1 MLIYVTYKA
10 NNLTS
15 FKMVKVELNN
25 SNENPFY
32 GMRSCLTLM
41 QGVGG
46 TITPA
51 MLDNAYRECKTKEQK
66 QMFYALIFSI
76 GDITARQHNIF
87 KGKKKDSGGNAN
99 REGFAVVLDWMWKN
113 HKDQFLKFLN
123 AGLFEEYTCFD
134 HLLKN
139 RVQTK
144 GKRVLRVHNTLAVA
158 EYRTA
163 IAEHLYAVIKGTNPF
178 NKMLVAKFLT
188 LPRLS
193 KRSGHKKMLPETK
206 KVMEDKVKLLIE
218 LSKMMGWD
226 YDVTPSTANFK
237 GYRAWR
243 KEYNGNL
250 ESVLFST
257 GKINEF
263 KKDEFIDWLDK
274 LPAQARFRVKNRI
287 LYSKVM
293 ATDQESPYWEGK
305 VEIFKWGQFKE
316 WYSEWEKFKESK
328 QAEQRVLE
336 EKVRQ
341 GQATEADVAK
351 LEKVKKQ
358 AKVTVG
364 ATNFNE
370 IYDQIL
376 SGNIDPLKV
385 ESFMNR
391 VNLPYNSLVIMDDSG
406 SMRGEPFN
414 FAAFIAAVCLCKNP
428 DDDGRNLLGFFNN
441 HTHWHT
447 YINTTVKASRNS
459 ILREVVEKKNPEPFV
474 DPKLSFLENYKRIA
488 DFCKSVFQD
497 GGTNIS
503 AIPNGLNKVCKAHP
517 EVLDALKSY
526 PVWTIISDGMWN
538 NLPSPEASMNDFMQ
552 RCENYFGFRP
562 FIVAIDI
569 RRGSYYGT
577 HLDGNRFS
585 GIKNMI
591 YIPSN
596 PAQIE
601 MFLTNFKDM
610 DVFDIFT
617 PLQSLYRSNRYDV
630 VKDNVL

>member
-1 MLIYVTYKA
+1 MIE
-10 NNLTS
+10 
-15 FKMVKVELNN
+15 VKLNN
-25 SNENPFY
+25 SSENPFY

-66 QMFYALIFSI
+66 QMLYSLLFSI

-87 KGKKKDSGGNAN
+87 KGKKRDNGGNAN
-99 REGFAVVLDWMWKN
+99 REGFAVVIDWMWNN
-113 HKDQFLKFLN
+113 HREQFLRFLN

-144 GKRVLRVHNTLAVA
+144 GKRVMRVHNILAVA
-158 EYRTA
+158 DYRKA

-193 KRSGHKKMLPETK
+193 KRAGHKRMLPETK

-218 LSKMMGWD
+218 LSQMMGWD
-226 YDVTPSTANFK
+226 YDVTPTTANFR
-237 GYRAWR
+237 GYREWR
-243 KEYNGNL
+243 KEFNGSL

-257 GKINEF
+257 GKIKDF
-263 KKDEFIDWLDK
+263 KKDEFISWLDK
-274 LPAQARFRVKNRI
+274 LPAQARFRVKNRV
-287 LYSKVM
+287 LYSKVKD
-293 ATDQESPYWEGK
+293 TETLKWPE
-305 VEIFKWGQFKE
+305 FKQWFE
-316 WYSEWEKFKESK
+316 EWEKLKESK

-351 LEKVKKQ
+351 LAKVRKE

-376 SGNIDPLKV
+376 SGDIDPLKV

-414 FAAFIAAVCLCKNP
+414 FASFIAAVCLVKNP

-441 HTHWHT
+441 NTHWHT
-447 YINTTVKASRNS
+447 YINTTIKPSRNS

-474 DPKLSFLENYKRIA
+474 DPKLSFLENHKRIA
-488 DFCKSVFQD
+488 EFCRSVFQG

-503 AIPNGLNKVCKAHP
+503 AIPNGLNEVCKANP
-517 EVLDALKSY
+517 EVLDALRSY

-538 NLPSPEASMNDFMQ
+538 NLPSPESSMNDFMQ

-577 HLDGNRFS
+577 HLDANRFS

>member
-1 MLIYVTYKA
+1 
-10 NNLTS
+10 
-15 FKMVKVELNN
+15 MVEVKLNN

-32 GMRSCLTLM
+32 GMRGCLTLM
-41 QGVGG
+41 QSVGG
-46 TITPA
+46 NITPV
-51 MLDNAYRECKTKEQK
+51 MLDNAYKECNTKEKK
-66 QMFYALIFSI
+66 QLFYSLVFSI

-87 KGKKKDSGGNAN
+87 KGKKRDSGGNAN
-99 REGFAVVLDWMWKN
+99 REGFAVVLNWMWEH
-113 HKDQFLKFLN
+113 HKEQFLKFLN
-123 AGLFEEYTCFD
+123 VGLFEEYTCFD

-139 RVQTK
+139 RVQTQ
-144 GKRVLRVHNTLAVA
+144 GKRVLRVHNILAVA

-193 KRSGHKKMLPETK
+193 KRSGHKRMLPETK

-218 LSKMMGWD
+218 LSQMIGWD
-226 YDVTPSTANFK
+226 YDVTTSTANFR

-257 GKINEF
+257 GKIKEF

-287 LYSKVM
+287 LYSKVKD
-293 ATDQESPYWEGK
+293 TESPKYPELQKWYAEWER
-305 VEIFKWGQFKE
+305 FKE
-316 WYSEWEKFKESK
+316 AK

-364 ATNFNE
+364 ATNFND
-370 IYDQIL
+370 IYDQICD
-376 SGNIDPLKV
+376 GTVDPLKL
-385 ESFMNR
+385 ESFMGK

-406 SMRGEPFN
+406 SMRGAPFN
-414 FAAFIAAVCLCKNP
+414 FAAFIAAVCLVKNP

-447 YINTTVKASRNS
+447 FINTTIKASRNS

-474 DPKLSFLENYKRIA
+474 EPTASFIENYNRISN
-488 DFCKSVFQD
+488 FCKSVFQG

-503 AIPNGLNKVCKAHP
+503 AIPNGLNEVCKTHP
-517 EVLDALKSY
+517 EVLDALRSY

-569 RRGSYYGT
+569 RKGSYYGT

-601 MFLTNFKDM
+601 QFLTNFKDM

-630 VKDNVL
+630 VRDNVL